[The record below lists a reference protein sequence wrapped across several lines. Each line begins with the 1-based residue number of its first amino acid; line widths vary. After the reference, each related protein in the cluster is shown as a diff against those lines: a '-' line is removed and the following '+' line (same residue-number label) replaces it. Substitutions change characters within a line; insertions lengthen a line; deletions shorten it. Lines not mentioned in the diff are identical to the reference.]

1 MEVSMEFAGDFARI
15 QQAATRAH
23 TARRTA
29 TFQTTDPKVGEAILE
44 IGCGNGLFVRSLA
57 EAVGSTGKACGIDL
71 SEDQVS
77 AAGVNCAGLLN
88 IELQTGN
95 ALTLP
100 FAQDSFDAVTT
111 IHTLEYIDDVPRALA
126 EMHRVLKP
134 GGRLVNFATNWGAL
148 FWNSGEPARMLKML
162 KAWDSHAP
170 HPNLP
175 ACIRPLLAD
184 AGFSEIHQ
192 EPVAVLNCRY
202 DDQAYSYWLAKLMV
216 AFVTARGLVSK
227 DEAAHWLE
235 DLAAIG
241 HRNEYLFC
249 STAVVTRAE
258 KAL

>member
-1 MEVSMEFAGDFARI
+1 
-15 QQAATRAH
+15 
-23 TARRTA
+23 
-29 TFQTTDPKVGEAILE
+29 
-44 IGCGNGLFVRSLA
+44 
-57 EAVGSTGKACGIDL
+57 L

-77 AAGVNCAGLLN
+77 AALVTCAGLPN
-88 IELQTGN
+88 VELRIAN

-148 FWNSGEPARMLKML
+148 FWHSGEPARMLTML
-162 KAWDSHAP
+162 QAWESHAP
-170 HPNLP
+170 YPNLP

-184 AGFSEIHQ
+184 AGFSEIQQ

-202 DDQAYSYWLAKLMV
+202 DDQAYSYWLARLMA
-216 AFVTARGLVSK
+216 AFTTGRGLVRK

-235 DLAAIG
+235 DLAAIN

-249 STAVVTRAE
+249 STSVVTRAE
-258 KAL
+258 KSF

>member
-1 MEVSMEFAGDFARI
+1 MEYAGDFARI
-15 QQAATRAH
+15 QQAATRTHAE
-23 TARRTA
+23 RRTA
-29 TFQTTDPKVGEAILE
+29 TFQATDPQAGEAILE

-77 AAGVNCAGLLN
+77 AARVNCAGLSN
-88 IELQTGN
+88 VELQIAN

-100 FAQDSFDAVTT
+100 FARDSFDAATT

-148 FWNSGEPARMLKML
+148 FWNSAEPARMLKML
-162 KAWDSHAP
+162 QAWDSHAP
-170 HPNLP
+170 YPNLP
-175 ACIRPLLAD
+175 ARIRPLLAD
-184 AGFSEIHQ
+184 AGFSEVCQ

-202 DDQAYSYWLAKLMV
+202 DDQTYSYWLAKLIA
-216 AFVTARGLVSK
+216 AFVTARELVSK
-227 DEAAHWLE
+227 DEAARWLE

-258 KAL
+258 KSL